1 MTRHFAAIDGRGLT
15 VEADIYVDT
24 SETDGNISGVIIDD
38 ATEFAAALST
48 TDRDKLRAALQVA
61 RLTDDLDATVKELTP
76 RGLRDVIRA
85 ATDAL
90 MEAAAN
96 D

>member
-1 MTRHFAAIDGRGLT
+1 MTTTFTNIDGKGIT
-15 VEADIYVDT
+15 VETELMIDR
-24 SETDGNISGVIIDD
+24 DGTTGNVENVCIDD

-61 RLTDDLDATVKELTP
+61 RITDDLDATVRELTP
-76 RGLRDVIRA
+76 RGLREVIRA

-90 MEAAAN
+90 MEALI
-96 D
+96 

>member
-1 MTRHFAAIDGRGLT
+1 MSMFAVLSGRGVS
-15 VEADIYVDT
+15 VEMDADVTLEGGI
-24 SETDGNISGVIIDD
+24 EGNVVQVHLDD
-38 ATEFAAALST
+38 AAEFAASL
-48 TDRDKLRAALQVA
+48 DPEERYKLRAALQVA
-61 RLTDDLDATVKELTP
+61 RLTDDLDATVRELTP

>member
-1 MTRHFAAIDGRGLT
+1 MNTFAVLSGRGVTVELDAEASRDAGIDGT
-15 VEADIYVDT
+15 VTLVF
-24 SETDGNISGVIIDD
+24 IDD
-38 ATEFAAALST
+38 ATEFVSGISDAM
-48 TDRDKLRAALQVA
+48 RDKLRDALKMS
-61 RLTDDLDATVKELTP
+61 RLTDDLDATVRELTP

-90 MEAAAN
+90 MEAAN